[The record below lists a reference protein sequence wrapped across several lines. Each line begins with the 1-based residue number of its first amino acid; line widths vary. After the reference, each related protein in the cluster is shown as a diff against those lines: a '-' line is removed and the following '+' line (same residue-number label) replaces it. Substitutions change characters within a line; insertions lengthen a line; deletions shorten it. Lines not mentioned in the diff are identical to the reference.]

1 VSEPDAPRRGLRL
14 ERLLPVACLVAA
26 GLLIASELM
35 TTFEFVPPGGEAISS
50 QSAGDRH
57 SYAQIVLAAGA
68 IFALGAAVF
77 NGSKPAAVA
86 VAACGVIALLIFL
99 LLDLPDAN
107 NIGTLD
113 DARQSFFNAEAV
125 PQPGFWLQLVGALG
139 LSITGIALATLSPD
153 QLQEL
158 RPGGEGN
165 ERRRKASRGRTQ
177 DDRRSERAE
186 RARERDDR
194 PRTTPGDA

>member
-1 VSEPDAPRRGLRL
+1 VSESPPRRGLRL

-107 NIGTLD
+107 NVGTLD

-139 LSITGIALATLSPD
+139 LSITGIALATLSPE
-153 QLQEL
+153 QLQDL
-158 RPGGEGN
+158 RPGGNGD
-165 ERRRKASRGRTQ
+165 ERRRE
-177 DDRRSERAE
+177 DRAARREK
-186 RARERDDR
+186 RART
-194 PRTTPGDA
+194 RTGDA